1 MQAKN
6 NNNKKKN
13 KKNKR
18 KMTARVFNRQKK
30 SLPAATGIGFNK
42 RFYVDQLTATQ
53 ARVSG
58 SDLVYAIPDSL
69 TVGNSTN
76 VITMIPCNPAYW
88 IGTRISA
95 LAAGYQNYRPIKFD
109 VHYVP
114 QCAMTQQGNVLGGTI
129 WHDAPPITNLQQT
142 LRTSNGGL
150 LTQAYKPG
158 VSRIKVGANLQYNLY
173 RMAGDINDQ
182 SMPFFYI
189 AIAVACKNNDNQ
201 RINPGYF
208 YVDYTFL
215 FKNPTGFS
223 TVYTNSGLTTF
234 LQGEPTMRKS
244 NMIAI
249 LCSALVTDNFTLDI
263 GAKLDIEYDS
273 LESVYNFMYNGTE
286 VPSPANA
293 VWLLSNGPS
302 TSLTRAQMEA
312 QTKLTINYF
321 NERDVDPVDGIK
333 VMPSAGITYQ
343 DSTNNNWYTLINT
356 TNMPVTLYPEVEKVF
371 YLGDTTQNFGEYVG
385 AYDGVTQFLAPL
397 LRYTL
402 KQFQFAKVKP
412 NIQPPFKHK

>member
-1 MQAKN
+1 MQAK
-6 NNNKKKN
+6 KKTNN
-13 KKNKR
+13 KKNKN
-18 KMTARVFNRQKK
+18 KNKKTAQRVFNRQKK

-69 TVGNSTN
+69 TVGNSTS

-88 IGTRISA
+88 IGTRVSA

-158 VSRIKVGANLQYNLY
+158 VSRIKVGANLQFNLY

-189 AIAVACKNNDNQ
+189 AIAVACKDTNNQ

-234 LQGEPTMRKS
+234 VQSQATMRKS
-244 NMIAI
+244 NMAAI
-249 LCSALVTDNFTLDI
+249 LCSQLVTDNFTLDI
-263 GAKLDIEYDS
+263 GAKLDIEYDPLDS
-273 LESVYNFMYNGTE
+273 TYSFMYNGTN

-302 TSLTRAQMEA
+302 TSLTRQQMEA
-312 QTKLTINYF
+312 QTKLEINYY
-321 NERDVDPVDGIK
+321 NEQNVDPVEGIK
-333 VMPSAGITYQ
+333 LTPNSGILYP
-343 DSTNNNWYTLINT
+343 DSTNANWYTLVNT
-356 TNMPVTLYPEVEKVF
+356 TGSPLTLYPDVDRVY
-371 YLGDTTQNFGEYVG
+371 YLTDTTQNFGEYAGVF
-385 AYDGVTQFLAPL
+385 DGVTQFLAPL
-397 LRYTL
+397 LRYAL
-402 KQFQFAKVKP
+402 KQSQFVKVKQD
-412 NIQPPFKHK
+412 IKPPFKKE